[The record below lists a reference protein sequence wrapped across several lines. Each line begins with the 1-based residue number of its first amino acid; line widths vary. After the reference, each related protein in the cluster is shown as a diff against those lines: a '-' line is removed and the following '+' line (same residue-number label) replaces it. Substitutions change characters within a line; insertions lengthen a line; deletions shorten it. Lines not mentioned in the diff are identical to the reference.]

1 LRRLHV
7 LDRVAIGLLVVG
19 LVCVACGLLP
29 TGSAADAMTRI
40 APLLAFL
47 GTVIVLAELTTR
59 AEVFDVVAAR
69 VARAG
74 RGSYPLLFLLCVAFA
89 SVTTIALNLDTTA
102 VLLTPVMLALASRV
116 GIAAVPLAMTTVWL
130 ANTASLLL
138 PVSNLTNLLAADRV
152 ALSPLGLA
160 GRMWAPQL
168 AAIAVTMA
176 CLWLFY
182 WRRGRRG
189 SAPSAVPA
197 GESQG
202 VSSTPP
208 AEASPGVPSAKPT
221 EKPTGVSSTAAA
233 EESPGASSAAP
244 AEDSPGVPSAM
255 PTEESHGVSSAVPV
269 GDSPGVHVGGPGA
282 TRAEDLRP
290 AGAAGYV
297 PPAPH
302 RPADPVLFRVCALAC
317 AGFLLA
323 ILVADVELWIA
334 SATAAAVAVAVFA
347 ARDRSALRLSLVP
360 WRLLVMVPGMFL
372 VVETVNANGLHD
384 LLAAAVGQDGDTGG
398 LFRAAAVGAGLSNVL
413 NNLPVYLAGEA
424 AVPAGN
430 HDQLLA
436 LLVGSNVGP
445 VITPWASLA
454 TLLWYERCH
463 AHGVRVPLP
472 RLLFTGAVLALTA
485 VTASVAALALTA

>member
-1 LRRLHV
+1 MRVLLRLHV
-7 LDRVAIGLLVVG
+7 LDRVAIGLLAAG
-19 LVCVACGLLP
+19 LLCLATGLLP

-47 GTVIVLAELTTR
+47 GTVIVLAELTSR

-74 RGSYPLLFLLCVAFA
+74 RGSYAALFLLCVAFA

-102 VLLTPVMLALASRV
+102 VLLTPVMLALAARV

-168 AAIAVTMA
+168 AAVVVTMA
-176 CLWLFY
+176 CLWAFY

-189 SAPSAVPA
+189 DGSSGT
-197 GESQG
+197 GEDLG
-202 VSSTPP
+202 R
-208 AEASPGVPSAKPT
+208 AEAAGGVPSR
-221 EKPTGVSSTAAA
+221 V
-233 EESPGASSAAP
+233 GA
-244 AEDSPGVPSAM
+244 PS
-255 PTEESHGVSSAVPV
+255 
-269 GDSPGVHVGGPGA
+269 GGPGA
-282 TRAEDLRP
+282 ARADDLR
-290 AGAAGYV
+290 AGGADRYL
-297 PPAPH
+297 PPEVH
-302 RPADPVLFRVCALAC
+302 RPADPVLFRACGLAC

-334 SATAAAVAVAVFA
+334 SATAAAVAVTAFAV
-347 ARDRSALRLSLVP
+347 RRRSVLRLSLVP

-384 LLAAAVGQDGDTGG
+384 LLASAVGHDGGLWG
-398 LFRAAAVGAGLSNVL
+398 LFRAAAVGGGLSNVL

-424 AVPAGN
+424 AVPLGN

-436 LLVGSNVGP
+436 LLIGTNVGP
-445 VITPWASLA
+445 VVTPWASLA

-463 AHGVRVPLP
+463 AYGVRVPVA
-472 RLLFTGAVLALTA
+472 RLMGTGAVLAVAA
-485 VTASVAALALTA
+485 VTASVAALALTG

>member
-1 LRRLHV
+1 MRAILRLHV
-7 LDRVAIGLLVVG
+7 LDRVAIGLLATG
-19 LVCVACGLLP
+19 LVCWGTGLLP
-29 TGSAADAMTRI
+29 SAQAGDAMTRI
-40 APLLAFL
+40 APLLPFL
-47 GTVIVLAELTTR
+47 GTVIVLAELTSR

-69 VARAG
+69 VARVG

-176 CLWLFY
+176 CLWGFY

-189 SAPSAVPA
+189 AAR
-197 GESQG
+197 
-202 VSSTPP
+202 P
-208 AEASPGVPSAKPT
+208 AEPGPDR
-221 EKPTGVSSTAAA
+221 
-233 EESPGASSAAP
+233 PG
-244 AEDSPGVPSAM
+244 
-255 PTEESHGVSSAVPV
+255 
-269 GDSPGVHVGGPGA
+269 GGPGA
-282 TRAEDLRP
+282 ARAQDVREGEDARAWRDARVRSDGRPRDDAGPRGDVRTGNDLGTRDDAAAGEPARA
-290 AGAAGYV
+290 AGADRYV
-297 PPAPH
+297 PPGPH
-302 RPADPVLFRVCALAC
+302 RPADPVLFRACALAC
-317 AGFLLA
+317 GGFLVA

-334 SATAAAVAVAVFA
+334 SATAAAVAVAAFA
-347 ARDRSALRLSLVP
+347 VRDRSALRLSLVP

-384 LLAAAVGQDGDTGG
+384 LLASAVGQDGGLGG
-398 LFRAAAVGAGLSNVL
+398 MFRAAAVGGGLSNVL
-413 NNLPVYLAGEA
+413 NNLPVYLAGEG
-424 AVPAGN
+424 AVPVGN

-436 LLVGSNVGP
+436 LLVGTNAGP

-463 AHGVRVPLP
+463 AYGVRVPVT
-472 RLLFTGAVLALTA
+472 RLMGTGAVLAVAA
-485 VTASVAALALTA
+485 VTASVAMLAVTG